1 MEITNKHNLPNV
13 LMKVVQQHQYSKGKA
28 DYSVSDIGIGE
39 PAKKVILTRKNSDK
53 ISKDIVDQFYAIYGT
68 VLHYIFEQADDEA
81 TLKETRLYKEVKIK
95 DHTRILGGMIDCM
108 RKVSEFEGEAVYG
121 ILDYKTTSAFKYT
134 SAMSWKSFIRD
145 HTIKQNIYRLLAQE
159 NGYNVQE
166 LKLLVLFRDWV
177 AGYYKTKKGYPA
189 PIMEVTLKVL
199 PDALVNRWIKTKI
212 KDLILAETVLA
223 DCTPRQTWLDHQGIP
238 KRCIHYCPASEFCFQ
253 YQTYKKEIL
262 DKLETKPKTKRKTKN
277 ATAK

>member
-1 MEITNKHNLPNV
+1 
-13 LMKVVQQHQYSKGKA
+13 
-28 DYSVSDIGIGE
+28 
-39 PAKKVILTRKNSDK
+39 
-53 ISKDIVDQFYAIYGT
+53 
-68 VLHYIFEQADDEA
+68 
-81 TLKETRLYKEVKIK
+81 
-95 DHTRILGGMIDCM
+95 
-108 RKVSEFEGEAVYG
+108 
-121 ILDYKTTSAFKYT
+121 
-134 SAMSWKSFIRD
+134 
-145 HTIKQNIYRLLAQE
+145 
-159 NGYNVQE
+159 
-166 LKLLVLFRDWV
+166 
-177 AGYYKTKKGYPA
+177 
-189 PIMEVTLKVL
+189 VL